1 MFHVFRG
8 EILGGIEEQKNLHCI
23 EGKKGSIAM
32 IMMRKS
38 TNVQVIYVSTAQVAL
53 ASI

>member
-8 EILGGIEEQKNLHCI
+8 GILDGIEEQKYLHCI

-32 IMMRKS
+32 IM
-38 TNVQVIYVSTAQVAL
+38 
-53 ASI
+53 